1 MEKVENGKLSKFCNI
16 WLYLLTINLTQDGH
30 DIMTMVMMKKI
41 VAYIKGTPPPKNK
54 TKNVF
59 FRPLPKLPPPPNSGK
74 LYNFFGRHKR
84 CLARITEPINYDYDN
99 DVSDNCDHNFCTF
112 DDFGVKNDQKV
123 SHNMI
128 LMSKYKG
135 QHGGK
140 KG

>member
-74 LYNFFGRHKR
+74 LYNFFGRLKNV
-84 CLARITEPINYDYDN
+84 LAQTTEPSNDDYYYDG
-99 DVSDNCDHNFCTF
+99 SDNCDYNFGIF

-123 SHNMI
+123 
-128 LMSKYKG
+128 YT
-135 QHGGK
+135 
-140 KG
+140 